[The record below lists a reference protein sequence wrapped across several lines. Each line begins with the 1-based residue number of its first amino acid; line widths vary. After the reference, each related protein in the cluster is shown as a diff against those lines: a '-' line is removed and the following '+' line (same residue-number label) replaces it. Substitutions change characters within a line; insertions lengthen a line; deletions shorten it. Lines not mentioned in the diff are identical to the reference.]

1 MRNKLMI
8 LIATALCFY
17 GAYATDCTVRVT
29 TINARGDGLRL
40 LPDANTPN
48 LYVATVP
55 VDEEFTATVLANKYY
70 TFYRETMASEVV
82 ADLPNGASFDDISGG
97 LTIPA
102 KLLKVNADTGI
113 NITITA
119 KPIFYT
125 IRYHAHGDGEPALAS
140 GDSLIAPNDDDRAWV
155 QNVETKDSNGK
166 VVLAGAGG
174 LHAEGWQ
181 FLGWSRVQGQTR
193 PDYEPGAIVD
203 HLAIKHNAQVKLYAV
218 WKTTPEEGK
227 VSYPVVIQNGGF
239 EVPLVPGDKKE
250 GYTFFAGATI
260 AETGIYDP
268 NGIGWSTTAKDG
280 VIEIGCLTNSS
291 ARSNYGLNAARDG
304 QQIAELNANLP
315 GLLYQRIA
323 TLPNKTL
330 HWGFSHR
337 ARGKN
342 TTEEKMSMWIGSA
355 EQIEQAR
362 EIYYNFALKDTG
374 EEGKLTAEEAQAK
387 VDALAEKLQFTNIV
401 HTAKVEPSDKSSWY
415 DITGDFVVPSGRTVV
430 EYAFASWVTGDD
442 ASDKKAA
449 TYGNLLDRVYLSDV
463 IPVEKY
469 NLKITLGEGGSV
481 YLNDSSKMTTIES
494 SGEYLAS
501 YDVGTKILIAIAM
514 NPDSHYVGIMTN
526 GVFVAREYTAAIF
539 QDLSE
544 NGIKEDLAIDFV
556 FAGASLIQ
564 FRTNGG
570 TYKDTEGNEIKHE
583 KLSVARPVYTPW
595 EAVRD
600 GYKFLGWRSKS
611 GVWLE
616 LGSFIALE
624 PGSSGEAVFV
634 CYDKDNE
641 EQLRVP
647 AEDGLTLF
655 AQWELDENAISSRP
669 SWDVTMFAENVIG
682 DNTIMKHVDHTPGT
696 WIGKAL
702 DKEDFVTT
710 VFAASGYR
718 LPASISITDDKH
730 NQITGYTY
738 NSATGVIYIP
748 GEYVT
753 RKLTISI
760 AADRI
765 RYNIVYSSGGKGEIA
780 GDGVRK
786 VDGSVGVWQ
795 QEVEATGETV
805 TLASQ
810 GTLATA
816 GWQFLGWS
824 RDAAATKEEYEGGA
838 TVQHLT
844 SIDMNIVKLYA
855 IWKAE
860 KGNAASSYPVS
871 LENGSFE
878 QPSNLKPPSGYTT
891 SYYIQYKQGVEDKQE
906 VEGLNWHTT
915 ASDGKIEIGSVG
927 SDAYKNSCISAYH
940 TGMARDGVQFAE
952 LNADNIGA
960 LYQDVATV
968 PGVTLYWGYSHKA
981 REEGDALALIIGSPE
996 EFNKALDIYK
1006 VKVNS
1011 KPTGWQQAVLN
1022 EIEALKL
1029 QINYH
1034 KATYDAS
1041 DLVGW
1046 EDLTGEYKV
1055 PDGQSV
1061 TKFAFLSLSEHNETT
1076 KGNLIDQVY
1085 FTTSEPIQTA
1095 TLKVLTSAGGTAKVN
1110 YGGEELENVT
1120 KAHPYFKVVAKE
1132 KKVIISPIAEEG
1144 WTFHGLYLGTVFH
1157 SRANCD
1163 DYLNFLMPTEDR
1175 KITLL
1180 FAKDRTITFNTEG
1193 GSYPEEHYRLS
1204 TSVPEYKLETPSRS
1218 GYDFKGWKELT
1229 SGNVYDA
1236 GSVVKYEVE
1245 PQYEEE
1251 NVRSYLVIGESD
1263 THVKIKSER
1272 GLILSAVWEVTA
1284 AMVDKKLVTF
1294 VDRDYTS
1301 SANPQPFKLLF
1312 KSYLAAG
1319 ANNTMITQTG
1329 LKEIYDNTTASRPA
1343 GFEPAG
1349 WTYEA
1354 TTGTATF
1361 DFDYILKVEHEKD
1374 GEKTYFNVY
1383 ATTNGVSD
1391 VFRFD
1396 GVQSMRFVARWDRFY
1411 DVTRMEADGVTTNRT
1426 AWVPKS
1432 WLDAKGYTD
1441 ITEENYKTK
1450 IEENGVNGVPLY
1462 QSYIFGLDPK
1472 NASSVALNHPFQSAE
1487 SGKMRFALEGV
1498 NVVKYINDIYGHK
1511 SGSTPY
1517 SAIKKDYRTYK
1528 AVFVLTGSDD
1538 LAASE
1543 WNEVADPQ
1551 ESPVFDMDMSTLSYR
1566 YYRVEARIMKKS
1578 E

>member
-1 MRNKLMI
+1 MRNKI
-8 LIATALCFY
+8 FFFFTIASFAVNLL
-17 GAYATDCTVRVT
+17 AATCRITVT
-29 TINARGDGLRL
+29 TEHAHGDGVRL
-40 LPDANTPN
+40 LPTETVGK
-48 LYVATVP
+48 YVAV
-55 VDEEFTATVLANKYY
+55 VDTGADFTATVLADEMYVIADTGHTIPKDV
-70 TFYRETMASEVV
+70 TFNATM
-82 ADLPNGASFDDISGG
+82 GFF
-97 LTIPA
+97 TIPA
-102 KLLKVNADTGI
+102 AVLQENAASGI
-113 NITITA
+113 SLNIVA
-119 KPIFYT
+119 RPIKYQ
-125 IRYHAHGDGEPALAS
+125 ILYHAHGDGEPAIDNLRDANEDRTWIHSVDTANGDKVKLA
-140 GDSLIAPNDDDRAWV
+140 
-155 QNVETKDSNGK
+155 T
-166 VVLAGAGG
+166 AGT
-174 LHAEGWQ
+174 LNAEGWK
-181 FLGWSRVQGQTR
+181 FLGWSRIQGQTR
-193 PDYEPGAIVD
+193 PDFEPGAELD
-203 HLAIKHNAQVKLYAV
+203 HLSIKDGSLVKLYAV
-218 WKTTPEEGK
+218 WDTTNEDGK
-227 VSYPVVIQNGGF
+227 VSYPVVLQNGGF
-239 EVPLVPGDKKE
+239 EVPLVPVDKKE

-260 AETGIYDP
+260 AETEIVDH

-304 QQIAELNANLP
+304 LQIAELNANNP

-337 ARGKN
+337 ARGKS
-342 TTEEKMSMWIGSA
+342 TTEETMSMWIGSA

-374 EEGKLTAEEAQAK
+374 EEGKLTAEEA
-387 VDALAEKLQFTNIV
+387 LAQVAELAAELQFTNIV
-401 HTAKVEPSDKSSWY
+401 HTAKVDPLDKSSWY

-442 ASDKKAA
+442 SSDTKAA

-481 YLNDSSKMTTIES
+481 YLNDSSKMTKIES

-501 YDVGTKILIAIAM
+501 YDVGTKILMAIAM

-526 GVFVAREYTAAIF
+526 GVFVARENTALIF

-544 NGIKEDLAIDFV
+544 NGLKEDLAIDFV

-570 TYKDTEGNEIKHE
+570 TYKDTEGNEITHE
-583 KLSVARPVYTPW
+583 KLSVAHPTYTPW

-600 GYKFLGWRSKS
+600 GYEFLGWRSKS

-634 CYDKDNE
+634 CYDKNNVE
-641 EQLRVP
+641 LLRVP

-669 SWDVTMFAENVIG
+669 SWDVIMSAENVIG
-682 DNTIMKHVDHTPGT
+682 DNTIMKHVDYTPGT

-718 LPASISITDDKH
+718 LPASISITD
-730 NQITGYTY
+730 NEQNPITGYTY
-738 NSATGVIYIP
+738 NSLTGVIYIP

-760 AADRI
+760 AANRI

-780 GDGVRK
+780 GDGVQK

-795 QEVEATGETV
+795 QKVEATGETV
-805 TLASQ
+805 TLASK
-810 GTLATA
+810 GTLETA

-824 RDAAATKEEYEGGA
+824 RDAAATKAEYNGGA
-838 TVQHLT
+838 SVQHLT
-844 SIDMNIVKLYA
+844 SIDMAEVKLYA

-860 KGNAASSYPVS
+860 EGNAASSYPVS

-878 QPSNLKPPSGYTT
+878 QPSNLAPPSGYTT

-952 LNADNIGA
+952 LNADKIGA

-996 EFNKALDIYK
+996 EFKQALDIYK
-1006 VKVNS
+1006 EKVTS
-1011 KPTGWQQAVLN
+1011 KPAGWQQEVLN
-1022 EIEALKL
+1022 KIKALNLSSL

-1034 KATYDAS
+1034 LADYDAS

-1046 EDLTGEYKV
+1046 EDLIGTYKV
-1055 PDGQSV
+1055 PADQSV

-1095 TLKVLTSAGGTAKVN
+1095 TLKVMTSAGGTAKIN
-1110 YGGEELENVT
+1110 DGGAELSNVT
-1120 KAHPYFKVVAKE
+1120 KAYPYFKVVAKE

-1144 WTFHGLYLGTVFH
+1144 WTFLGLYLGTVFH
-1157 SRANCD
+1157 PLANCD
-1163 DYLNFLMPTEDR
+1163 EYLNFEMPTEDR

-1229 SGNVYDA
+1229 SGNVYAA

-1263 THVKIKSER
+1263 TQVKIESER

-1312 KSYLAAG
+1312 NSYLAVG
-1319 ANNTMITQTG
+1319 ANNTLKSQTG
-1329 LKEIYDNTTASRPA
+1329 LKEIYENTTASRPV

-1450 IEENGVNGVPLY
+1450 IEENGDNGVPLY

-1487 SGKMRFALEGV
+1487 SGKMRFSLKGV
-1498 NVVKYINDIYGHK
+1498 NVVKYINDIYTHK
-1511 SGSTPY
+1511 SGNTPY

-1528 AVFVLTGSDD
+1528 AVFVLTGSND
-1538 LAASE
+1538 LNASV
-1543 WNEVADPQ
+1543 WNEVAGPQ
-1551 ESPVFDMDMSTLSYR
+1551 ESSVFDMDMSTLGYR